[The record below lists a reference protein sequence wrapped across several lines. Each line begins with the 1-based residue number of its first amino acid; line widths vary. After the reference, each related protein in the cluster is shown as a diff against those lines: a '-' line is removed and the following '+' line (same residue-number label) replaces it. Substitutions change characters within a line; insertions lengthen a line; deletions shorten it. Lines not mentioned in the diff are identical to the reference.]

1 MLRCSIIVVS
11 VWLWIY
17 VQVCTG
23 QTAAPKSAETNLDV
37 QVADIL
43 HRSRVPGGIEIIRG
57 CETVSDKGS
66 FAVLPEPSQALARL
80 SEFHPH
86 LAWKKIDDAYTV
98 TIRLTQSPSIA
109 SITVPKL
116 ELKIVTLSAAVDALL
131 REPSVAKKI
140 TEMNFRESLIRL
152 GPSSVN
158 EHEPRKLQLPEAS
171 LGDDLNRIATVF
183 GAAVWELDQWEC
195 QSKRLYGI
203 TWISR

>member
-1 MLRCSIIVVS
+1 MLRYSAIGVS

-17 VQVCTG
+17 TQVCLG
-23 QTAAPKSAETNLDV
+23 QTASPKPAETTLDV

-57 CETVSDKGS
+57 CESVSDNGS
-66 FAVLPEPSQALARL
+66 FAVLPEPSQTLARL
-80 SEFHPH
+80 SEVHPH
-86 LAWKKIDDAYTV
+86 LVWKKVDNTYTV
-98 TIRLTQSPSIA
+98 SIRLTQSPSIT
-109 SITVPKL
+109 SIIIPKID
-116 ELKIVTLSAAVDALL
+116 LKIVTLSAAVDALL
-131 REPSVAKKI
+131 QEPSVAKKI

-158 EHEPRKLQLPEAS
+158 EHELRKLQLREAS

-195 QSKRLYGI
+195 QGKKLYVI
-203 TWISR
+203 TWISK